1 MEAKTNGRVQRSAAE
16 WQQILSRFT
25 ESGRSRA
32 AFCRAEGIAP
42 ATLHLW
48 QRKLGAK
55 KAAQKAARDFV
66 EVTRVAEPGLGGWQV
81 EIELPDGRIARLRC

>member
-16 WQQILSRFT
+16 WQQILSRFS

-42 ATLHLW
+42 ATFDPVA
-48 QRKLGAK
+48 RKLGAK
-55 KAAQKAARDFV
+55 KAGGCGRSIMLCAATGVSWNQTKRPAPEECCQSV
-66 EVTRVAEPGLGGWQV
+66 
-81 EIELPDGRIARLRC
+81 

>member
-1 MEAKTNGRVQRSAAE
+1 METKTNGRVQRSAGE
-16 WQQILSRFT
+16 WQEILKRFA
-25 ESGRSRA
+25 ESDRSRA

-42 ATLHLW
+42 ATFDLW

-55 KAAQKAARDFV
+55 KAAKKAAQEFV
-66 EVTRVAEPGLGGWQV
+66 EVRPVSDGPGGWQV

>member
-1 MEAKTNGRVQRSAAE
+1 MEAKTNGRVQRSVAE

-42 ATLHLW
+42 ATFDLW
-48 QRKLGAK
+48 QRKLGGK
-55 KAAQKAARDFV
+55 KAARKSAREFV
-66 EVTRVAEPGLGGWQV
+66 EMTPVSGSGLGGWLV
-81 EIELPDGRIARLRC
+81 EIELPDGRMARLRC